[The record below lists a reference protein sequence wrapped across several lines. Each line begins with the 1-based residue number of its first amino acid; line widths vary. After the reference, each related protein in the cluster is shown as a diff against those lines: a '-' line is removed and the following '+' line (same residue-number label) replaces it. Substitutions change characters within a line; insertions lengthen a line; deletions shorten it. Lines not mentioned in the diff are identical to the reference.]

1 MVRRRRSPTE
11 IRQRLNER
19 RAAREK
25 FSEFIAWILN
35 HPSERWVFRGQSQHW
50 PLRPSIG
57 RSSAQ
62 TPEREQLLFKEF
74 KRAALP
80 FVDRSKLANNW
91 DWLAVAQHHGLPT
104 RLIDWTTNP
113 LVAGYFA
120 SQPSTRG
127 KKDGEIVA
135 VEARKIGFYFPDED
149 KDLDPFEITE
159 PRFLRTP
166 ALAARIISQRGL
178 FSIHP
183 NPEKAWYLTNK
194 TERFLIPAAMKTEFR
209 KALFAMGIDASDLMA
224 DLDGLAATLRWRFE
238 NRMLAE

>member
-1 MVRRRRSPTE
+1 MTTPRSSADV
-11 IRQRLNER
+11 RQRLIER
-19 RAAREK
+19 RAARK
-25 FSEFIAWILN
+25 AFSAFVDWIQN
-35 HPSERWVFRGQSQHW
+35 HPSERWVFRGQSQPW
-50 PLRPSIG
+50 ALRPSIG
-57 RSSAQ
+57 RSNGY
-62 TPEREQLLFKEF
+62 TPELEQLLFREF

-120 SQPSTRG
+120 SQPSSAGRR
-127 KKDGEIVA
+127 DGEIVA
-135 VEARKIGFYFPDED
+135 VEARKVGFYHPDDPLE
-149 KDLDPFEITE
+149 LDPFEITT
-159 PRFLRTP
+159 PRFIRTP

-183 NPEKAWYLTNK
+183 TPSKAWYLTGK
-194 TERFLIPAAMKTEFR
+194 TELFNVPAGMKNEFV
-209 KALFAMGIDASDLMA
+209 KALFAMGVDASDLMA

-238 NRMLAE
+238 NRMLVE